1 MICMEFLLYTRDSD
15 EVSHDLHF
23 QDKPSAICK
32 QKLFQS
38 VPSTHVNRLVDGRY
52 PEVHPCLKLSMQSA
66 SFIRS
71 NPSQVVP
78 IRGLDHSRTH
88 VFEYLNPNLVGPI
101 FESLRAL
108 LCNVESNHLTNP

>member
-1 MICMEFLLYTRDSD
+1 MIGLELLLDTLDSD

-38 VPSTHVNRLVDGRY
+38 VLSTHANRLVDGRY
-52 PEVHPCLKLSMQSA
+52 PEVYPCLKLSMQSA
-66 SFIRS
+66 LFIWS
-71 NPSQVVP
+71 NLLQVVP

-88 VFEYLNPNLVGPI
+88 VFEYLNPNLVAPI

-108 LCNVESNHLTNP
+108 LCNVESSDLTNP